1 MKKNFIFGII
11 FAIFILLS
19 NVAYGQNN
27 ICGRWAEKIS
37 ERVVMDI
44 FSNQNN
50 NEYQIFITWRE
61 DNLAQKDIYRLV
73 AKPTSNGDL
82 KYENGI
88 HIYRLF
94 DKKNKFEDKIDYTN
108 GSGTIKINNNELI
121 WIDDK
126 DETKTEFIRANKDLT
141 KDTTIKTKLFSITLP
156 EELRGFYEVK
166 KEKEK
171 ISIFHKESKKAGFG
185 GFAFGIK
192 VYKNPSDHAVLPG
205 SRKLGELTDKSGNL
219 YDVVLKHPTDVQYDY
234 TISPEAPESFKIL
247 YNIGDSINIQGINGS
262 SYYKNQG
269 MKGEDLYKNILEKHI
284 TAINEKWDSSK
295 LEKENMSYMYNVI
308 AQTNKNPLNKI
319 GYAYYDVNADGIEEL
334 LIGEIAEGNWK
345 GVVYDIYTMV
355 DRKPQHVVSGGTRN
369 RYYVCDDSFVC
380 NEYSSGAL
388 ESGVIVYNLVENT
401 NELYPQVNFK
411 YDGYSNPKQPWYISY
426 SDEKWENVTEEAFNE
441 RKKVFDKYE
450 RFDFI
455 PLSKFSVPS
464 NNDIKKN

>member
-355 DRKPQHVVSGGTRN
+355 DRKPQHVVRGGTRN

-388 ESGVIVYNLVENT
+388 ERGVRVYNLVENT

-411 YDGYSNPKQPWYISY
+411 YDGYSNPKQPWYLSY

>member
-44 FSNQNN
+44 FSDQNN

-247 YNIGDSINIQGINGS
+247 YNIGDSINLQGINGS

-269 MKGEDLYKNILEKHI
+269 MKGEDLYKNILGKHI

-388 ESGVIVYNLVENT
+388 ESGVRVYNLVENT

-411 YDGYSNPKQPWYISY
+411 YDGYSNPKQPWYLSY

>member
-44 FSNQNN
+44 FSDQNN

-269 MKGEDLYKNILEKHI
+269 MKGEDLYKNILGKHI

-388 ESGVIVYNLVENT
+388 ESGVRVYNLVENT

-411 YDGYSNPKQPWYISY
+411 YDGYSNPKQPWYLSY